1 MNSLADTTWIEL
13 RKAIRSK
20 MPLFTGLGFLM
31 MPLADAL
38 MIFIYRN
45 PELSLKLGLI
55 SAKANIVASSA
66 TDWPAYLKLI
76 DMSVAIAGFFLFCLI
91 TSWVF
96 GREFSDGTLKDLL
109 AVPVPRAS
117 ILLAKYFVVA
127 LWCAVLTVI
136 IDGVGLL
143 MGAILNLPQGS
154 SSVIWQ
160 GSAHLAI
167 TVCLVIVVVLPFA
180 FFASAGRGY
189 LLPLG
194 VAILTVIVAN
204 LVVVAGWGEYF
215 PWSVP
220 GLFSQGEVLIPVSY
234 WIVVIT
240 GLIGMLGTYLWW
252 MLADQSR

>member
-1 MNSLADTTWIEL
+1 MSYLTDMTWIEL
-13 RKAIRSK
+13 RKALRSR
-20 MPLFTGLGFLM
+20 MPLFTALGFLM
-31 MPLADAL
+31 MPLVDAL

-55 SAKANIVASSA
+55 SAKANIIANSA

-117 ILLAKYFVVA
+117 ILLAKFITVA
-127 LWCAVLTVI
+127 LWSAVLTI
-136 IDGVGLL
+136 IIYFVGLV

-154 SSVIWQ
+154 TNVILQ
-160 GSAHLAI
+160 GSIHMAV
-167 TVCLVIVVVLPFA
+167 TVCLVILVVVPFA

-220 GLFSQGEVLIPVSY
+220 GLYSQGEVLIPVSY
-234 WIVVIT
+234 MIVVLT
-240 GLIGMLGTYLWW
+240 GLAGMLGTYLWW
-252 MLADQSR
+252 MYADQSR

>member
-1 MNSLADTTWIEL
+1 MNSLKDTTWIEL
-13 RKAIRSK
+13 RKAIRSR
-20 MPLFTGLGFLM
+20 MPFYTALGFLM
-31 MPLADAL
+31 MPLVDAL

-55 SAKANIVASSA
+55 SAKANIIANSA

-91 TSWVF
+91 TSWMF

-117 ILLAKYFVVA
+117 ILLAKFIVVA
-127 LWCAVLTVI
+127 TWCAVLTAI
-136 IDGVGLL
+136 IYVVGLL
-143 MGAILNLPQGS
+143 MGAILDLPQGS
-154 SSVIWQ
+154 SGVIWQ

-167 TVCLVIVVVLPFA
+167 TVCLVIGVALPFA
-180 FFASAGRGY
+180 FFASVGRGY

-194 VAILTVIVAN
+194 VAIMTIIVAN
-204 LVVVAGWGEYF
+204 LLVVAGWGEYF
-215 PWSVP
+215 PWSIP
-220 GLFSQGEVLIPVSY
+220 GLFSQGEKLIPISY
-234 WIVVIT
+234 VIVVLT
-240 GLIGMLGTYLWW
+240 GLAGMLGTYMWW

>member
-1 MNSLADTTWIEL
+1 MIHLTDTTWIEL
-13 RKAIRSK
+13 RKAIRSR
-20 MPLFTGLGFLM
+20 MPLFTALFFLM
-31 MPLADAL
+31 IPLVDAL

-55 SAKANIVASSA
+55 SAKANIIANSA

-109 AVPVPRAS
+109 AVPVPRGS
-117 ILLAKYFVVA
+117 ILLAKFIVVA
-127 LWCAVLTVI
+127 AWSIVLTI
-136 IDGVGLL
+136 IIYLVGLV
-143 MGAILNLPQGS
+143 MGVILDLPQGS
-154 SSVIWQ
+154 SSVILQ

-167 TVCLVIVVVLPFA
+167 TVCLVVLVVLPFA
-180 FFASAGRGY
+180 FLASAGRGY

-194 VAILTVIVAN
+194 VAILTVILAN

-220 GLFSQGEVLIPVSY
+220 GLYSQGENLIPMSY
-234 WIVVIT
+234 MIVILT
-240 GLIGMLGTYLWW
+240 SLAGMLGTYLWW
-252 MLADQSR
+252 MYADQNR

>member
-127 LWCAVLTVI
+127 LWCAVLTAI

-220 GLFSQGEVLIPVSY
+220 GLFSQGEALNPVSY

-240 GLIGMLGTYLWW
+240 GLIGMLGTYMWW

>member
-1 MNSLADTTWIEL
+1 MIHLTDTTWIEL
-13 RKAIRSK
+13 RKAIRSR
-20 MPLFTGLGFLM
+20 MPLFTALFFLM
-31 MPLADAL
+31 IPLVDAL

-55 SAKANIVASSA
+55 SAKANIIANSA

-109 AVPVPRAS
+109 AVPVPRGS
-117 ILLAKYFVVA
+117 ILLAKFIVVA
-127 LWCAVLTVI
+127 AWSIVLTI
-136 IDGVGLL
+136 IIYLVGLV
-143 MGAILNLPQGS
+143 MGMILDLPQGS
-154 SSVIWQ
+154 SSVILQ

-167 TVCLVIVVVLPFA
+167 TVCLVVLVVLPFA
-180 FFASAGRGY
+180 FLASAGRGY

-194 VAILTVIVAN
+194 VAILTVILAN

-220 GLFSQGEVLIPVSY
+220 GLYSQGENLIPMSY
-234 WIVVIT
+234 MIVILT
-240 GLIGMLGTYLWW
+240 SLAGMLGTYLWW
-252 MLADQSR
+252 MYADQNR